1 MKIITDCDGVLLDW
15 AYAFDVWMYEKG
27 FIRIE
32 NTSHFYN
39 QNDRYKI
46 SLEESIKLIEDF
58 NESACVG
65 FIPAYKDAVE
75 YVTKLSELGYKF
87 DVISCLA
94 QDKHS
99 QFLREKNLIHL
110 FGNVFDYIDCGLSF
124 KHGKFEYLKNRYKDE
139 NYFWIEDSTSH
150 AISGQKVGL
159 KSILMDHP
167 YNKDW
172 DGIRVNN
179 WKEVYYLIIN
189 DNTTH

>member
-15 AYAFDVWMYEKG
+15 AYAFDIWMCEKG
-27 FIRIE
+27 FVRIE
-32 NTSHFYN
+32 NTNHFYD
-39 QNDRYKI
+39 QTDRYKI
-46 SLEESIKLIEDF
+46 TLNESIKLIEEF

-75 YVTKLSELGYKF
+75 YVTKLSELGYRF

-99 QFLREKNLIHL
+99 QFLRKKNLIHL
-110 FGNVFDYIDCGLSF
+110 FGDVFDYIDCGLLISD
-124 KHGKFEYLKNRYKDE
+124 GKFNYLKNRYNNK
-139 NYFWIEDSTSH
+139 NYFWVEDSISH

-167 YNKDW
+167 YNKEW

-179 WKEVYYLIIN
+179 WKEVYNLITN
-189 DNTTH
+189 DNSTY